1 MAAPSS
7 DGGPDLPQVR
17 ATLPWRRLLSFA
29 SLPMISLVSSVAVIP
44 VIASVAGAQGWAAVA
59 LGQALGA
66 GAATVLQYGWG
77 FTGPTLLAPLGP
89 RERARLL
96 WVSILARLL
105 LAAVLIP
112 VAAVI
117 AALLAP
123 DGRVWL
129 AALTT
134 VATATFGL
142 SALWFF
148 VGTGRAGHAAR
159 YETVPRLAA
168 VSASAVLVLV
178 TGDPIYYPVVFLA
191 GQVLALSWLTLRLAS
206 ISFSADTWAHAFRT
220 FRTQRFAAGSDVV
233 VAVSQSM
240 PTSLVAGVAN
250 GALPVFA
257 AGDRLSKLAQ
267 SAIQPL
273 FNAFQGWVSESPRED
288 RAGRMRLSVLATSV
302 CGLVV
307 GSALAVGLP
316 LVDGVLFAGEV
327 EVRFDVSVPFGI
339 ALALYS
345 LTSSINFNVLAPR
358 GRTRHIFRS
367 TAVGA
372 VVAVTGVS
380 LLAHSFGA
388 VGGAIAVVLA
398 QLSVLGVQLHGMRGV
413 ARTRDDRRE
422 AVVMPVS

>member
-1 MAAPSS
+1 MTAPSS
-7 DGGPDLPQVR
+7 DRGPAVPEVR
-17 ATLPWRRLLSFA
+17 AALPWRRLLSFA
-29 SLPMISLVSSVAVIP
+29 SLPMISLVSSVVIIP

-89 RERARLL
+89 PERARLL
-96 WVSILARLL
+96 WVSTLARLV

-112 VAAVI
+112 LAAGI

-123 DGRVWL
+123 DGRIWL

-142 SALWFF
+142 SAFWFF
-148 VGTGRAGHAAR
+148 VGTGRPGHAAR
-159 YETVPRLAA
+159 YETVPRLVA
-168 VSASAVLVLV
+168 VSASAVLVLA

-191 GQVLALSWLTLRLAS
+191 GQVLALAWLTVRLAS
-206 ISFSADTWAHAFRT
+206 ISFSAETWAQAFRT

-233 VAVSQSM
+233 VAVSQSL

-273 FNAFQGWVSESPRED
+273 FNAFQGWVSESPRAD
-288 RAGRMRLSVLATSV
+288 RSSRMRLSVLATSV

-307 GSALAVGLP
+307 GAALAVGLP

-327 EVRFDVSVPFGI
+327 DVAYDVSIPFGI
-339 ALALYS
+339 ALALYA
-345 LTSSINFNVLAPR
+345 LTSSINFNVLAPA
-358 GRTRHIFRS
+358 GRTAHIFRS

-372 VVAVTGVS
+372 VVAVAGVS
-380 LLAHSFGA
+380 LVAHSFGA
-388 VGGAIAVVLA
+388 AGGASAVVLA
-398 QLSVLGVQLHGMRGV
+398 QLSVLGVQLHGMRGIARARAERQQPV
-413 ARTRDDRRE
+413 AI
-422 AVVMPVS
+422 PVS